1 MNSNDFINWL
11 RGYLSACGPSLNM
24 DQTAKLKET
33 LKGVNEVNCRQTMPI
48 QPSLPY
54 NPPGTWGTGTP
65 YDPNKIWFTTST
77 GESHPLSKIINENN
91 D

>member
-24 DQTAKLKET
+24 DQMAKLKET
-33 LKGVNEVNCRQTMPI
+33 LKGVSEVNCPQQI
-48 QPSLPY
+48 QPVTPSYPYVPPIGDQPY
-54 NPPGTWGTGTP
+54 N
-65 YDPNKIWFTTST
+65 PNKIWFTSST
-77 GESHPLSKIINENN
+77 GTSHPLNNILNENN

>member
-11 RGYLSACGPSLNM
+11 SGYLSACGPYLSI
-24 DQTAKLKET
+24 DQMAKLKET
-33 LKGVNEVNCRQTMPI
+33 LKSVSEVNCPKQMNN
-48 QPSLPY
+48 LPY

-77 GESHPLSKIINENN
+77 GTPHPLNKIIFRK
-91 D
+91 